1 MDSLLEDAAA
11 HTSSPDLETQYK
23 SIFDNAI
30 EGIYQT
36 SVSGSYLRVNPALA
50 VMYGYASPEDLVENL
65 TNISGQ
71 LYVDPRR
78 RDAFKSLMLE
88 SSMVR
93 NFEAQIY
100 RRDGSILW
108 ISENARC
115 VRDGTGA
122 ILYYE
127 GMVEDITPR
136 KQAEENMRLLATVF
150 DSVADGILIVDADF
164 RVQAVN
170 PAYLAISCYS
180 KEDLVGQ
187 TLDILEAGFHEHDFL
202 QKSWEA
208 MTQLGH
214 WSGEATCRRNNAK
227 PFVAHLSFSAV
238 LDENKR
244 LSHGIMTCAD
254 ISTRKEQ
261 EYKIWHN
268 ANYDLLTG
276 LPNRWLATEH
286 LNQAMLRARRSNS
299 HLAVFFLD
307 LNGFKQIND
316 VMGHHA
322 GDELLRK
329 VAKRLQ
335 SCTRLSDIVGRLGG
349 DEFLIAAL
357 DVADQA
363 SAALMV
369 DKVLY
374 SFSEPFTVAGD
385 EIFCRP
391 SIGVAVFP
399 QDGDTTEAL
408 IQHADVAMYEA
419 KRNKAAD
426 FIAYETRMQ
435 RHDKRLL
442 GLESDLYRALERQE
456 FQLHFQPKI
465 DSKSGRAIGAE
476 ALIRWYHP
484 ERGMV
489 PPSDFIPLAEET
501 GLILP
506 IGDWVLH
513 EACSQLKQW
522 QDAGLS
528 IGTVAVNLSPRQVGN
543 KRLAKR
549 LRQALDDTGVD
560 PRSIELELTESA
572 MSNDIQDTI
581 ATLRSLKDIGVT
593 LAIDDF
599 GTGYSSLTYLKKLP
613 VDIVKID
620 QSFVRD
626 IKTNPSDR
634 KIVEVIVR
642 LARILKLRVVA
653 EGVETAEQAAL
664 LRKMKCHELQ
674 GYHFS
679 RPLLPDAF
687 FEYMKPLPH

>member
-11 HTSSPDLETQYK
+11 QSSSPDLETQYK

-50 VMYGYASPEDLVENL
+50 VMYGYASPEDLIENL

-78 RDAFKSLMLE
+78 RDAFKALMLE
-88 SSMVR
+88 QSVVR

-115 VRDGTGA
+115 VRDGSGA

-150 DSVADGILIVDADF
+150 DSVADGILIVDANF

-170 PAYLAISCYS
+170 PAYLAISGYG
-180 KEDLVGQ
+180 KEDLIGQ

-208 MTQLGH
+208 MTELGH
-214 WSGEATCRRNNAK
+214 WSGEATCRRQNGK

-238 LDENKR
+238 RDESRR

-261 EYKIWHN
+261 EHKIWHN

-374 SFSEPFTVAGD
+374 SFSEPFTVGGE

-465 DSKSGRAIGAE
+465 SAKTDRPIGAE
-476 ALIRWYHP
+476 ALIRWHHP

-543 KRLAKR
+543 KRLTKR

-581 ATLRSLKDIGVT
+581 TTLRSLKDIGVT

-620 QSFVRD
+620 QSFVRE
-626 IKTNPSDR
+626 ITTNTSDR

-642 LARILKLRVVA
+642 LARILNLRVVA
-653 EGVETAEQAAL
+653 EGVETSEQARL

-687 FEYMKPLPH
+687 FSYMLPVPQ

>member
-11 HTSSPDLETQYK
+11 HASSPDLETQYK

-50 VMYGYASPEDLVENL
+50 AMYGYASPEDLIENL

-78 RDAFKSLMLE
+78 RDDFKALMLE
-88 SSMVR
+88 ASVVR

-100 RRDGSILW
+100 RRDGSVLW

-115 VRDGTGA
+115 VRDGAGA

-170 PAYLAISCYS
+170 PAYLAISGYG
-180 KEDLVGQ
+180 KEDLVGR

-202 QKSWEA
+202 QKSWDA
-208 MTQLGH
+208 MNQLGH
-214 WSGEATCRRNNAK
+214 WSGEATCRRNNGK

-238 LDENKR
+238 RDESRR

-261 EYKIWHN
+261 EHKIWHN

-286 LNQAMLRARRSNS
+286 LNQALLRARRSNS

-374 SFSEPFTVAGD
+374 SFSEPFTVAGE

-408 IQHADVAMYEA
+408 IQHADLAMYEA

-476 ALIRWYHP
+476 ALIRWHHP

-506 IGDWVLH
+506 IGDWVMY
-513 EACSQLKQW
+513 EACSQLKEW

-543 KRLAKR
+543 KRLTKR

-620 QSFVRD
+620 QSFVRE
-626 IKTNPSDR
+626 ITTNASDR

-642 LARILKLRVVA
+642 LARILHLRVVA

-679 RPLLPDAF
+679 RPLLPAAF
-687 FEYMKPLPH
+687 FNYMRPLPQ